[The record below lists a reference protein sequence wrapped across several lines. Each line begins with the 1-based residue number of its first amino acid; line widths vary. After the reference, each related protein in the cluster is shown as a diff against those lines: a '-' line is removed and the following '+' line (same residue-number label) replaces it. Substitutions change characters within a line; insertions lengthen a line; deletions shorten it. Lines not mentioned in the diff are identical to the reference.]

1 MSTEDLAQRL
11 WNNAGQLKGPVVEA
25 YYAWRGVAVPKTGN
39 LRFVDSLGHKSGVSY
54 PAIIARAVDVN
65 GAMTGVQRTFLAHDG
80 AGKAP
85 VDKKLQ
91 KMSFGVIKGSMV
103 HLAEPGNGVPLTI
116 GEGVET
122 TATVVQATGWPGWA
136 SLGTSGLSAGSV
148 PEGSKDIILLGEN
161 DGGKNARAIARIAPD
176 LKRVGIRVR
185 VAWPPEGFK
194 DFNDMVMGAADQ
206 AAAFEAV
213 RATIEAAEDFADPLD
228 DLVERAKTDPG
239 APLEIETLARLK
251 ELRGRDPAA
260 FMRLVD
266 LLSKAGWRGVTEL
279 KRLTENRLDGGD
291 DKSPT
296 EILVE
301 LATAPGNDFFH
312 TDLDDGFAYV
322 KVGKHRETLKIGSRY
337 FSLWLTEKFYRVT
350 GEAPSKSGLDQAVA
364 TLKAKALFDGDERKV
379 FVRVAAYGDKIYVDL
394 CDAERRVIEID
405 AIGWRIVTNAP
416 VHFHRIRGMLPLPVP
431 VAGGSIQLLRPF
443 LNIEPANDKSDDPSG
458 QFTLTVGWIVGAF
471 RGKGPYA
478 ILVTLGEQG
487 AAKTTFCR
495 LMKHLVD
502 PNFAPLRD
510 PPSSKRELAISGANS
525 HVLAY
530 DNISSIPDWLSD
542 AWCRRASGAGN
553 SERELY
559 TDDEEILTNKSNPMT
574 VNGIAEFVDRPD
586 LAERSI
592 FINLLPISDDVR
604 KTEEEF
610 FAEFDAAHSKI
621 LGAIFDLLS
630 AGFRRIAEVRSRGLK
645 LPRMADFSLWAT
657 ACTEGAF
664 GRDAFRKNYADNIQD
679 AVSSVLEASPVAL
692 ALIAEMDEGEVE
704 SVART
709 ANQWLEVLST
719 RAGKRISKSRDWP
732 STPRAMSAQLKR
744 AAGYLRKVGLDVAPS
759 KPSGHKRDR
768 LIIISRVK
776 SFRPAYASSA
786 SSSRG
791 TKSSDFNSLNADL
804 GASKSASGNENQE
817 KQPSAPSG
825 IFHGAE
831 PGDLNSQQTGAKGLV
846 HDRWEI
852 DY

>member
-1 MSTEDLAQRL
+1 MSTGESAQRI
-11 WNNAGQLKGPVVEA
+11 WANAQPLKGPIPET
-25 YYAWRGVAVPKTGN
+25 YYGWRGLAVPETGN
-39 LRFVDSLGHKSGVSY
+39 LRFVASLGHKSGVGY
-54 PAIIARAVDVN
+54 PAIIARAEDAR
-65 GAMTGVQRTFLAHDG
+65 GEMTGVQRNFLAHDG
-80 AGKAP
+80 SGKAP
-85 VDKKLQ
+85 VPKKQQ
-91 KMSFGVIKGSMV
+91 KMSLGLIKGSMV
-103 HLAEPGNGVPLTI
+103 HLADLVDGAPLII

-122 TATVVQATGWPGWA
+122 ALTVLQATGLPCWA
-136 SLGTSGLSAGSV
+136 SLGTAGLKSV
-148 PEGSKDIILLGEN
+148 DLPEGAKDVILLGEN
-161 DGGKNARAIARIAPD
+161 DGGKSAKAIAKVAPD
-176 LKRVGIRVR
+176 LKQRGIRVR

-194 DFNDMVMGAADQ
+194 DFNDMVKDAPDR
-206 AAAFEAV
+206 AAAYEAV
-213 RATIEAAEDFADPLD
+213 RKIIEDAQDFVDPLD
-228 DLVERAKTDPG
+228 DLVERAKADPG
-239 APLEIETLARLK
+239 APLEQETLARIK

-260 FMRLVD
+260 FMRLVN
-266 LLSKAGWRGVTEL
+266 LLSKAGWRGITEL
-279 KRLTENRLDGGD
+279 KHLTESRLDGGD
-291 DKSPT
+291 DKSPS
-296 EILVE
+296 EIIVE

-322 KVGKHRETLKIGSRY
+322 EVGKHRETFKIGSKY
-337 FSLWLTEKFYRVT
+337 FSLWLTEKFYRAT
-350 GEAPSKSGLDQAVA
+350 GEAPSKVALEQAVA

-379 FVRVAAYGDKIYVDL
+379 FVRVAAYGDKIYLDL

-405 AIGWRIVTNAP
+405 AAGWRIVANAP

-431 VAGGSIQLLRPF
+431 VAGGGIQLLRPF
-443 LNIEPANDKSDDPSG
+443 LNIEPANTEGDDPSG

-510 PPSSKRELAISGANS
+510 PPANKRELAISGANS

-530 DNISSIPDWLSD
+530 DNISAIPDWLSD
-542 AWCRRASGAGN
+542 AWCRRATGAGN

-559 TDDEEILTNKSNPMT
+559 TDEEEVLTNKSNPMS

-586 LAERSI
+586 LAERSL

-610 FAEFDAAHSKI
+610 YAEFDAAHPKI

-630 AGFRRIAEVRSRGLK
+630 AGLRRIEEVRSRGLR
-645 LPRMADFSLWAT
+645 LPRMADFALWAI
-657 ACTEGAF
+657 ACTEEAL
-664 GRDAFRKNYADNIQD
+664 GREAFRTHYAENIQD
-679 AVSSVLEASPVAL
+679 AVSTVLEASPVAL

-709 ANQWLEVLST
+709 ANQWLEVLSV
-719 RAGKRISKSRDWP
+719 RAGKRVSKSRDWP
-732 STPRAMSAQLKR
+732 ATPRAMSAQLKR
-744 AAGYLRKVGLDVAPS
+744 AAGYLRKVGFDVSPS
-759 KPSGHKRDR
+759 KPTGHKRDR

-776 SFRPAYASSA
+776 SFEPASASTASSA
-786 SSSRG
+786 SSSKG
-791 TKSSDFNSLNADL
+791 NKPVVFNDLSAD
-804 GASKSASGNENQE
+804 GGEDASASGDGKE
-817 KQPSAPSG
+817 PSASPETARGDG
-825 IFHGAE
+825 IG
-831 PGDLNSQQTGAKGLV
+831 GSNSQQTGAEGPIQ
-846 HDRWEI
+846 DRWEI

>member
-1 MSTEDLAQRL
+1 MLGRRTS
-11 WNNAGQLKGPVVEA
+11 
-25 YYAWRGVAVPKTGN
+25 N
-39 LRFVDSLGHKSGVSY
+39 L
-54 PAIIARAVDVN
+54 
-65 GAMTGVQRTFLAHDG
+65 TGVQRTFLAHDG
-80 AGKAP
+80 SGKAP

-91 KMSFGVIKGSMV
+91 KMSFGVIRGSLV
-103 HLAEPGNGVPLTI
+103 RLADPVDPLLI

-122 TATVVQATGWPGWA
+122 VLTVMQATAYAGA
-136 SLGTSGLSAGSV
+136 ATLGTAGLSAASL
-148 PEGSKDIILLGEN
+148 PHDTKDIILLGEN
-161 DGGKNARAIARIAPD
+161 DGGKNARAVAKIAPE
-176 LKRVGIRVR
+176 LKRKGIRVR
-185 VAWPPEGFK
+185 VAMPIEGFK
-194 DFNDMVMGAADQ
+194 DHNAMVMEASAADR

-213 RATIEAAEDFADPLD
+213 RKTVEEAQDFADPLD

-239 APLEIETLARLK
+239 APFELEILAKIK

-279 KRLTENRLDGGD
+279 KRLTENRLDDGD
-291 DKSPT
+291 DESPS
-296 EILVE
+296 EILVD

-312 TDLDDGFAYV
+312 TDLDDGFAHV
-322 KVGKHRETLKIGSRY
+322 EVGEHRETLKIGSKY
-337 FSLWLTEKFYRVT
+337 FSLWLTEKFYRTT
-350 GEAPSKSGLDQAVA
+350 GGPSKSALDQAVA

-379 FVRVAAYGDKIYVDL
+379 FVRVAVYGDKIYIDL
-394 CDAERRVIEID
+394 CDVERRVIEID
-405 AIGWRIVTNAP
+405 AIGWRIVANAP

-443 LNIEPANDKSDDPSG
+443 LNIEPTNDKSDDPSG

-478 ILVTLGEQG
+478 ILVTLSEQG

-510 PPSSKRELAISGANS
+510 PPAGKRELAISGANS

-530 DNISSIPDWLSD
+530 DNISAIPDWLSD
-542 AWCRRASGAGN
+542 AWCRRATGAGN

-559 TDDEEILTNKSNPMT
+559 TDDEEILTNKSNPIT

-592 FINLLPISDDVR
+592 FINLLPISDDDR

-610 FAEFDAAHSKI
+610 FAEFDAAHPKI

-630 AGFRRIAEVRSRGLK
+630 VGLRRIEEVRSRGLK
-645 LPRMADFSLWAT
+645 LPRMADFALWAT
-657 ACTEGAF
+657 ACTEEAL
-664 GRDAFRKNYADNIQD
+664 GREVFRTNYAENIQD

-709 ANQWLEVLST
+709 SGQWLEILST

-732 STPRAMSAQLKR
+732 ATPRAMSAQLKR
-744 AAGYLRKVGLDVAPS
+744 AAGYLRKVGLVSPS

-776 SFRPAYASSA
+776 SFKPSSHIV
-786 SSSRG
+786 RI
-791 TKSSDFNSLNADL
+791 TC
-804 GASKSASGNENQE
+804 
-817 KQPSAPSG
+817 AP
-825 IFHGAE
+825 
-831 PGDLNSQQTGAKGLV
+831 
-846 HDRWEI
+846 
-852 DY
+852 